1 MILYNVTVSV
11 DINVAEE
18 WLTWMKQTHID
29 EVMATGLFE
38 SYSIYK
44 VLLQKEEELTYSIQY
59 FTTSMSKLQQYQAKF
74 AHGLQNK
81 HISKYGNK
89 VVAFRTV
96 LESVSE

>member
-11 DINVAEE
+11 DITVAEE

-38 SYSIYK
+38 SYEIYK

-59 FTTSMSKLQQYQAKF
+59 FTTSMSKLQQYQAKY
-74 AHGLQNK
+74 AQELQAK
-81 HISKYGNK
+81 HKSKYGNK
-89 VVAFRTV
+89 VIAFRTV
-96 LESVSE
+96 LESV